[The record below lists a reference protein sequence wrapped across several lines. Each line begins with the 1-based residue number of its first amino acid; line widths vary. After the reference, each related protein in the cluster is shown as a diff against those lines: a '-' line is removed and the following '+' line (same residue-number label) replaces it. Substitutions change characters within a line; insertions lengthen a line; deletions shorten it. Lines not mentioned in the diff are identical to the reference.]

1 MRRVDLYDGDVGR
14 RVLPDDFGLPTR
26 TVGEPYGEVLSPL
39 HDVLVGDYVP
49 RLVHH
54 EPGPAGRGGLGR
66 RRYVHAHDAAAVAY
80 IDVAYRG
87 ALTQGRRR
95 LRGVL
100 RRCDLLYGHV
110 VGVFLQAGDPDEEE

>member
-54 EPGPAGRGGLGR
+54 EARPAGRGGLWR
-66 RRYVHAHDAAAVAY
+66 RRYVHAHDAAAVAR
-80 IDVAYRG
+80 IHLACQGPIARDRPRPRG
-87 ALTQGRRR
+87 L
-95 LRGVL
+95 LL
-100 RRCDLLYGHV
+100 RRDLLYGHV
-110 VGVFLQAGDPDEEE
+110 